1 MGSLLFE
8 TYSWTTCMCRLSS
21 TAARALQ
28 LRITCLH
35 PNSRIACALRS
46 SPPLRLFRIDQ
57 LNGPDVD
64 PVWTFGSVRS
74 LPQNSWSDGYSAGL
88 ELVNLKCTG
97 TSAFWETKHPTDE
110 TQWECQCCHIVFGR
124 VRQLVT
130 LLPRLLFAIA
140 VFCLRLFRDS
150 AFFVCL
156 QPFHV
161 R

>member
-1 MGSLLFE
+1 MFLHQHGGRVDSLLFE

-130 LLPRLLFAIA
+130 LLPRLLS
-140 VFCLRLFRDS
+140 R
-150 AFFVCL
+150 
-156 QPFHV
+156 
-161 R
+161 